1 MQQLRT
7 WARSRFFNSSSA
19 LALAAL
25 LGAAACSASGTNGTG
40 PGGDGGAGDGPG
52 GNPGGASSC
61 AAGNSQALQV
71 TGSDAP
77 DGTGTPESVITI
89 NNLGTSGT
97 YPRVTSM
104 NPGTFGQT
112 CPADACVKQNTN
124 ISGPLTPFNEEMTL
138 NLRGPL
144 ELYDLAVYQPTQAGG
159 TGASWSRVS
168 MWNRCTSDNV
178 VFMNNEG
185 GNGSGIWTPCGGN
198 SQSYASADGATA
210 AKAPTTFSGSLANG
224 VEVNVLSASACSGQG
239 DSSECGFYRGV
250 ALHGW
255 SGVNGA
261 KIFVMRTRMP
271 RYTGAPGKNYTDE
284 PAIWM
289 LNARIVRTAQYGCN
303 CRGVGSPGGCGELD
317 VAEVVKQAHPM
328 HATSTIYSYQGA
340 VGADGITGAGHYFL
354 RPVNQS
360 AILVVIYDAAGKIQM
375 LRLAPDAF
383 DFGAALDAA
392 TVADWSARSGF
403 SMSPK

>member
-1 MQQLRT
+1 MQLLRS
-7 WARSRFFNSSSA
+7 WIRSLFSQASA
-19 LALAAL
+19 VLAAAL
-25 LGAAACSASGTNGTG
+25 LGAMACSASGSAGSDPGSDGG
-40 PGGDGGAGDGPG
+40 PGAGDGG
-52 GNPGGASSC
+52 GQAVSC
-61 AAGNSQALQV
+61 AAGNSLALQSS
-71 TGSDAP
+71 GSDTP
-77 DGTGTPESVITI
+77 DGTGTPETVITI
-89 NNLGTSGT
+89 NNVGTSGT

-112 CPADACVKQNTN
+112 CPADACVKQNTS

-144 ELYDLAVYQPTQAGG
+144 ELYDLAVYQPVQPGG
-159 TGASWSRVS
+159 SWSRMS

-178 VFMNNEG
+178 VFMNNDG

-198 SQSYASADGATA
+198 SQSYASADGAMA
-210 AKAPTTFSGSLANG
+210 AAAPTTFSGSLANG
-224 VEVNVLSASACSGQG
+224 VEVNALSASACSGQG

-271 RYTGAPGKNYTDE
+271 RYTGAPGTNYTDE

-317 VAEVVKQAHPM
+317 VAEVLNSAHRT

-340 VGADGITGAGHYFL
+340 VGADGISGAGHYFI

-360 AILVVIYDAAGKIQM
+360 AIFVIIYDVTGKIQM
-375 LRLAPDAF
+375 LRLLPDAF